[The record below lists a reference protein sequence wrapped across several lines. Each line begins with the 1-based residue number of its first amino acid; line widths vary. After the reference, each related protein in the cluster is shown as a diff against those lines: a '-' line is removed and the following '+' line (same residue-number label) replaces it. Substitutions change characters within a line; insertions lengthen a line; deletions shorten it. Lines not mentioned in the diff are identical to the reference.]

1 MKLSKIRTF
10 DSLHIAAAEE
20 AKADVLLTTDDK
32 LEKMAEKLELKV
44 KVMNPLKFAWEKIQM
59 SNVNLNS
66 LLEIRMIG
74 MQALRDA
81 LGPVGMVRFIQQ
93 YETGYGDYTKE
104 KQNEPD
110 ADLDELDALL
120 NMQAL

>member
-1 MKLSKIRTF
+1 
-10 DSLHIAAAEE
+10 
-20 AKADVLLTTDDK
+20 
-32 LEKMAEKLELKV
+32 
-44 KVMNPLKFAWEKIQM
+44 M

-104 KQNEPD
+104 KQSEPD

-120 NMQAL
+120 NM